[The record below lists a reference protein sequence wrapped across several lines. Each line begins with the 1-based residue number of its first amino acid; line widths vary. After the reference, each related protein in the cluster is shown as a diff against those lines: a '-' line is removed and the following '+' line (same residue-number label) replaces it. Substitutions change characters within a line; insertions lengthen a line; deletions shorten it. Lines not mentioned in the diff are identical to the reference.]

1 MKTEF
6 EIVNETANKIFEIL
20 NNSKLSG
27 MTIYYMMKDI
37 VLNIENQLRAPV
49 EEAENETEN

>member
-6 EIVNETANKIFEIL
+6 EVVNETANKIFEIL

-49 EEAENETEN
+49 EEVENETEN

>member
-6 EIVNETANKIFEIL
+6 EMVNETADKIFKVL
-20 NNSKLSG
+20 NESGLSG

-37 VLNIENQLRAPV
+37 VMSIENQLKAPV
-49 EEAENETEN
+49 KEDKDEKKD